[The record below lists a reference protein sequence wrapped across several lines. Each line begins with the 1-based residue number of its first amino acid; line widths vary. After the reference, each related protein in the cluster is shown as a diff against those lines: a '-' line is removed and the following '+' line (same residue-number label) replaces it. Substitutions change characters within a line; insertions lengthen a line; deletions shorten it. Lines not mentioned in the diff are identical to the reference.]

1 MAIQEFLNKL
11 KVKNT
16 DKLSAIEVEA
26 QALKADVTEI
36 ETQETEY
43 AAEIKAAEEKGFE
56 EGLAQAGQA
65 NGEDKIYSDA
75 EVNQIIADTKA
86 PLEQKIGELELTI
99 ATLQGQIADHPA
111 LVETAKSEAVAA
123 FKAELLAKYDEQ
135 QAQETASEAGIAE
148 LLK

>member
-43 AAEIKAAEEKGFE
+43 AAELKAAEEKGFE

-65 NGEDKIYSDA
+65 GGEGKIYSDA
-75 EVNQIIADTKA
+75 EVNQIIVDIKA
-86 PLEQKIGELELTI
+86 PLEVRIAELELGMSNLQSQVDGFPTAVNEARAEAI
-99 ATLQGQIADHPA
+99 ATYKQEVLAAYQESRAKENE
-111 LVETAKSEAVAA
+111 VEDSFE
-123 FKAELLAKYDEQ
+123 
-135 QAQETASEAGIAE
+135 SR
-148 LLK
+148 LK

>member
-43 AAEIKAAEEKGFE
+43 AAELKAAEEKGFE

-65 NGEDKIYSDA
+65 GGEGKIYSDA
-75 EVNQIIADTKA
+75 EVNQIIVDIKA
-86 PLEQKIGELELTI
+86 PLEARIAELELGMSNLQSQVDGFPTAVNEARAEAI
-99 ATLQGQIADHPA
+99 ATYKQEVLAAYQESRAKENE
-111 LVETAKSEAVAA
+111 VEDSFE
-123 FKAELLAKYDEQ
+123 
-135 QAQETASEAGIAE
+135 SR
-148 LLK
+148 LK